1 VWEDRKRARS
11 IALKFRPEVA
21 DIKVKSFRKPIVK
34 VDSSTNPNLTPLNNG
49 VQRSQQGDTAAPGAN
64 AARTPVS
71 SGGGAA
77 ADVSLSALS
86 GHLQSIATSGSAD
99 IDTAH
104 VESIK
109 QAISNG
115 TLKIDA
121 SKIADGVLETA
132 RNLLQGSR
140 PSGS

>member
-1 VWEDRKRARS
+1 M
-11 IALKFRPEVA
+11 
-21 DIKVKSFRKPIVK
+21 K

-49 VQRSQQGDTAAPGAN
+49 VQRSQQGETAAAGAN

-77 ADVSLSALS
+77 ADVSLSALA
-86 GHLQSIATSGSAD
+86 GHLQSLAASGSAGD
-99 IDTAH
+99 IDTAQ

-109 QAISNG
+109 QAIRNG
-115 TLKIDA
+115 SLQIDA

-132 RNLLQGSR
+132 RSLLQGSQ